1 MRIRQNLSP
10 LRQTFSKAVSVG
22 GTNISRAVSSGG
34 VKLMRGVDAL
44 WSEFE
49 KGMQEGAEPNQATTE
64 TSATAASIPGI
75 PRCDIFRTQ
84 SEKANLTDNKL

>member
-10 LRQTFSKAVSVG
+10 LRQTFTKAVSVG

-34 VKLMRGVDAL
+34 SKLMRGVDAL

-49 KGMQEGAEPNQATTE
+49 KGMQEGPEYDQ
-64 TSATAASIPGI
+64 AASASSTDTSVPGI
-75 PRCDIFRTQ
+75 HKLSQLHILEPRDY
-84 SEKANLTDNKL
+84 